1 MNQEYQ
7 KLKNCYANLR
17 RITDFKPEIALV
29 LGSGLS
35 HFAEKIKVEK
45 IVSYSEIDGFPVSTV
60 SGHEGSFVFGY
71 YEDKPIAVMNGRVHY
86 YEGYEMPDV
95 VLPIRILREMGAK
108 KLILTNAS
116 GGINPEFE
124 AGDLMVLT
132 DHISSFVPSPLRG
145 PNIDE
150 LGLRFPDMSEVYSK
164 SFADIV
170 RKAAKEEGID
180 LKEGVYIQTKG
191 PNYESP
197 AEIKMYAALG
207 ADAVGMSTAC
217 EAIAAVH
224 CGFEV
229 CAVSCIS
236 NLAAGIS
243 PTPLTH
249 EEVKETGIKVADK
262 FTRLI
267 QKVLHF
273 C

>member
-7 KLKNCYANLR
+7 KLKNCYINLR
-17 RITDFKPEIALV
+17 KLTDFKPDIALV
-29 LGSGLS
+29 LGSGLGD
-35 HFAEKIKVEK
+35 FAKRIKVEQV
-45 IVSYSEIDGFPVSTV
+45 VSYSEIDGFPVSTV
-60 SGHEGSFVFGY
+60 SGHEGCFVLGY
-71 YEDKPIAVMNGRVHY
+71 YEGKPIAIMNGRVHY
-86 YEGYEMPDV
+86 YEGYDMADV
-95 VLPIRILREMGAK
+95 VLPIRILKEVGAK
-108 KLILTNAS
+108 KLILTNAA
-116 GGINPEFE
+116 GGINSGFE
-124 AGDLMVLT
+124 AGDLMLLT

-164 SFADIV
+164 SFGKLV
-170 RKAAKEEGID
+170 KKAAEEEGVN

-191 PNYESP
+191 PNYETP
-197 AEIKMYAALG
+197 AEIRMYKAMG

-249 EEVKETGIKVADK
+249 EEVKETGLKVADK
-262 FTRLI
+262 FSRLI
-267 QKVLHF
+267 EKVLHF